1 MPSMMEILV
10 GTIGGLIYGCGREDG
25 EAPPG
30 GARRQTI
37 DTLRQ
42 APNQRVGAGFCKSIK
57 NRRQQKRAHL
67 SVSPFRPPSRA
78 DFVW

>member
-1 MPSMMEILV
+1 MPQMMEILV
-10 GTIGGLIYGCGREDG
+10 RTIEGLIYGYGREDG

-42 APNQRVGAGFCKSIK
+42 APNQRVGAGFCKVLK
-57 NRRQQKRAHL
+57 AADNKKG
-67 SVSPFRPPSRA
+67 PTFR
-78 DFVW
+78 